1 MKVERRLPFG
11 FRGDWGTVYKRYTG
25 ECTINTKNNQI
36 TYEKN
41 NYVDIGVA
49 VQFKAVEDITRGVEQ
64 ALKGLMTTST
74 TITVETTDSYYCDKK
89 KEYICTVDIGDI
101 VQVLGSLWIVTSL
114 KENTRYTPKKLS
126 FYYLELKGISGA
138 V

>member
-1 MKVERRLPFG
+1 MRVERRLPFG
-11 FRGDWGTVYKRYTG
+11 FRGDWGTVYKLYTA
-25 ECTINTKNNQI
+25 ECTLNTKNSSI

-49 VQFKAVEDITRGVEQ
+49 VQFKVVEDSIRAAEQ
-64 ALKGLMTTST
+64 PLKGLMTTSNH
-74 TITVETTDSYYCDKK
+74 ITLETTDSYYCDKK
-89 KEYICTVDIGDI
+89 KAYICTVDIGDI

-114 KENTRYTPKKLS
+114 KENTRYAPKKLS
-126 FYYLELKGISGA
+126 FYYLEVKEITGA

>member
-1 MKVERRLPFG
+1 MRVERRLPFG

-25 ECTINTKNNQI
+25 ESTVNTKNSSI

-49 VQFKAVEDITRGVEQ
+49 VQFKVVEDSIRAAEQ
-64 ALKGLMTTST
+64 PLKGLMTTSNH
-74 TITVETTDSYYCDKK
+74 ITLETTDSYYCDKRR
-89 KEYICTVDIGDI
+89 EYICTVDIGDI

-114 KENTRYTPKKLS
+114 KENTRYAPKKLS
-126 FYYLELKGISGA
+126 FYYLEVKEITGA

>member
-1 MKVERRLPFG
+1 MRVERRIPFG

-25 ECTINTKNNQI
+25 EQQVEAKNNTI

-49 VQFKAVEDITRGVEQ
+49 VQFKPVEEATRTVEQ
-64 ALKGLMTTST
+64 SLKGLMTSNNY
-74 TITVETTDSYYCDKK
+74 ITVETTDSYYCDRKK
-89 KEYICTVDIGDI
+89 DYICTVDIGDI
-101 VQVLGSLWIVTSL
+101 IQVLGQLWIITSL
-114 KENTRYTPKKLS
+114 KENIRYAPKKLS
-126 FYYLELKGISGA
+126 FYYLELKGIQGA

>member
-1 MKVERRLPFG
+1 MRVERRIPFG

-25 ECTINTKNNQI
+25 EQQLEAKNNTI

-49 VQFKAVEDITRGVEQ
+49 VQFKPVEDASNAIEQ
-64 ALKGLMTTST
+64 PLKGLMTSNNY
-74 TITVETTDSYYCDKK
+74 ITVETTDSYYCDRKK
-89 KEYICTVDIGDI
+89 DYICTVDIGDI
-101 VQVLGSLWIVTSL
+101 VQVLGQLWIVTSL
-114 KENTRYTPKKLS
+114 KESNRYAPKKLS
-126 FYYLELKGISGA
+126 FYYLELKGISSA

>member
-1 MKVERRLPFG
+1 MRVERRLPFA

-25 ECTINTKNNQI
+25 ECTCNSKNNTI

-49 VQFKAVEDITRGVEQ
+49 VQFKAVEETTRGIEQ
-64 ALKGLMTTST
+64 PLKGLMTTGN
-74 TITVETTDSYYCDKK
+74 TITLETTDSYYCDRKK
-89 KEYICTVDIGDI
+89 DYVCTVDIGDI
-101 VQVLGSLWIVTSL
+101 VEVLGQLWIVTSL
-114 KENTRYTPKKLS
+114 KENTRYAPKKLS
-126 FYYLELKGISGA
+126 FYYLEVKGITDA